1 MFKQKG
7 FTLIE
12 LLGTIIIL
20 TAIVLIVAPL
30 VINQVSKSKVQL
42 SEQTEKSVV
51 MSATNWAN
59 DHKKYLPDNNKE
71 GAIWVGILQE
81 EGYLEDDITDPSGE
95 NINNGCVVIS
105 NREGAY
111 YYDYHSGEEEKN
123 GEKICDSLSLMSQVV
138 FDAQKNNGYIKE
150 SGEGVKTVNA
160 YNGSS
165 MVVPDAVSNR
175 GADFRFNGWHLDD
188 GQDSDNTSVE
198 LVPGSALTITKN
210 DTYFAV
216 FEKPAKKAK
225 IILNANGG
233 SGTTSSNS
241 SCTILPT
248 FNNEELETSC
258 PAELPQNNY
267 TRNGYK
273 FVGWNTNP
281 NASSGLQPGTMV
293 NLSADTTYYAI
304 WKRNTYKVTYNY
316 SANGGTSASVTS
328 KEFEPGASVDLNV
341 TAYKSGWTFMGWSTS
356 SNSTSTISSYKM
368 PEKNITLYAVYK
380 KSSKSYRITTNGNGG
395 SGTAYTS
402 SCTIPEVY
410 NNSTQKTSCTAVL
423 PSNGFSRSGYSFN
436 GWSTSSS
443 ASSGSSPGTTVTL
456 SSNKTYYATWRKN
469 VTTKTYTVT
478 FKSNGRTYSTKSCS
492 TTGTSCSVT
501 APGAPTSSSYKPSNA
516 TSFKF
521 WGTTST
527 ATTGKSAYSS
537 ISVSSSK
544 TYYAVWNTS
553 SSGGG
558 TTKTRTATFYSNG
571 YSYATRSC
579 TTTSTSCT
587 VTTPSAPTS
596 STYKPSG
603 ATSFKAWGTTS
614 TATSGVSANSSV
626 SLSSNKSYYAIWN
639 KSATATDRTK
649 PKVWIAIIGD
659 GVQVAGDYNTTV
671 TAPGTYST
679 ISLNISIA
687 DYVNGVDD
695 SAGYGSG
702 FYNGSFTMG
711 FEGGSQ
717 IRYGTLENNGT
728 RISGII
734 DVTTP
739 GNRTVSITVTDKAG
753 NTSSATAKFTLAE
766 PKTYVQPC
774 RQGITMVYDDRWN
787 HEQWLTV
794 RDNIVL
800 DVLGDYGDMYY
811 VRIYSGGWWAESNQW
826 YNNAMANA
834 GEGYIYKKCTRS
846 VGGAYCAYNT
856 CPNY

>member
-111 YYDYHSGEEEKN
+111 YYDYHSSEDPICESASIKKIVTFNATANGGTLTSGKERAYYYPGEVIDLPTAAKTGFNPPFEFVGWADNQNSHTGIHPDTGTMVMGNTNLNLYAIYVQPKKDYIVNFN
-123 GEKICDSLSLMSQVV
+123 GNSGTGTAPTPRACTIPAVY
-138 FDAQKNNGYIKE
+138 NNDKPVQDNFCTIKL
-150 SGEGVKTVNA
+150 
-160 YNGSS
+160 
-165 MVVPDAVSNR
+165 PSNTFTKDR
-175 GADFRFNGWHLDD
+175 YKFNGW
-188 GQDSDNTSVE
+188 STNSNAAS
-198 LVPGSALTITKN
+198 GSSAGTE
-210 DTYFAV
+210 V
-216 FEKPAKKAK
+216 K
-225 IILNANGG
+225 IYGN
-233 SGTTSSNS
+233 
-241 SCTILPT
+241 
-248 FNNEELETSC
+248 
-258 PAELPQNNY
+258 
-267 TRNGYK
+267 
-273 FVGWNTNP
+273 
-281 NASSGLQPGTMV
+281 
-293 NLSADTTYYAI
+293 TTYYAT
-304 WKRNTYKVTYNY
+304 WKLNTYKVTYNY

-356 SNSTSTISSYKM
+356 SNSTSTINSYKM

-380 KSSKSYRITTNGNGG
+380 KSSKSYRITTKGNGG

-402 SCTIPEVY
+402 SCTIPAVY

-456 SSNKTYYATWRKN
+456 SSNKTYYATWKKN

-753 NTSSATAKFTLAE
+753 NTSSATAKFTLNE
-766 PKTYVQPC
+766 PKTYLQPC

-787 HEQWLTV
+787 HSQWLTI

-800 DVLGDYGDMYY
+800 DVLSENGDMYY
-811 VRIYSGGWWAESNQW
+811 VRIYSGGWWAESNPW
-826 YNNAMANA
+826 YNSAMASA

-846 VGGAYCAYNT
+846 VGGAYCPYST
-856 CPNY
+856 CPDS